1 MPATFDF
8 FAIHA
13 DDVAR
18 ARKFY
23 EKAFGWKFQAWGPPG
38 FLLIHAGDQE
48 TAKPCGALQGRHELV
63 PGEKFNGLECTFAV
77 DDLDAT
83 AKAIVAAGGTIIMP
97 KCEIPTVGWI
107 IKIKDPE
114 GNVLCVKQPAARSG
128 Q

>member
-13 DDVAR
+13 DNLAR
-18 ARKFY
+18 ARTFY
-23 EKAFGWKFQAWGPPG
+23 EKAFGWNFQAWGPPG
-38 FLLIHAGDQE
+38 FFLINTGEGQTD
-48 TAKPCGALQGRHELV
+48 KPCGALQQRHEVV
-63 PGEKFNGLECTFAV
+63 PGEKINGLECTFAV
-77 DDLDAT
+77 DNLDTA

-107 IKIKDPE
+107 MKIKDPE
-114 GNVLCVKQPAARSG
+114 GNILCVKQPA